1 MNKTRYGAVAGAY
14 DSFLSLI
21 GFKKGIERFLDRAD
35 LSLPRQLRLLD
46 VGCGTGLLACY
57 FAKRFPE
64 SEIYATDIDVKMLR
78 EMKLVVE
85 KEGLS
90 RRAIVIAE
98 SDLKNPEKITPL
110 GRREAI
116 DLPSNHFDAVV
127 ASGALEHAPL
137 TDTVIRLAR
146 LLKPGGLFLNL
157 AMSRSPVGAT
167 LGMMYG
173 IRPYRIADMRR
184 AFERAGFGDISVTKL
199 SVEEFPANL
208 SRVAIIAHKRMA

>member
-21 GFKKGIERFLDRAD
+21 GFKKGIEHFLDRID
-35 LSLPRQLRLLD
+35 LSLPRTPRLLD

-64 SEIYATDIDVKMLR
+64 AEIYATDIDVKMLR
-78 EMKLVVE
+78 EMELVVE
-85 KEGLS
+85 KEGLN

-110 GRREAI
+110 GRREATN
-116 DLPSNHFDAVV
+116 LSANHFDAVV

-137 TDTVIRLAR
+137 TDTVFRLAR

-157 AMSRSPVGAT
+157 AMRRSPIGAT
-167 LGMMYG
+167 LGMMFG
-173 IRPYRIADMRR
+173 TRPHKIANMRR
-184 AFERAGFGDISVTKL
+184 AFERAGLEDIRIAKL
-199 SVEEFPANL
+199 SVNEFPANL
-208 SRVAIIAHKRMA
+208 SRVAVIAKKREI